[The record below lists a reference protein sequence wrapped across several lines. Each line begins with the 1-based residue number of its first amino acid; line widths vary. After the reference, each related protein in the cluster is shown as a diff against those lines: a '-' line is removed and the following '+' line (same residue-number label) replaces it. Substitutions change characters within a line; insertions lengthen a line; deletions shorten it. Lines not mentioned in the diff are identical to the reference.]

1 MGIGIYGGAVM
12 DRLKEL
18 KEAKQAAQD
27 VIARIDHAISSLDS
41 ASSWGILDLLGGEMF
56 SSFVKREKIKSANND
71 ISEVLHLLN
80 RLNKE
85 LEDINMHL
93 PSEISDTMGDNAL
106 DIWFDN
112 IFTDIKVQGEIKS
125 RLNELKEFR
134 ASVITL
140 IGKLNSEME
149 AYV

>member
-1 MGIGIYGGAVM
+1 M